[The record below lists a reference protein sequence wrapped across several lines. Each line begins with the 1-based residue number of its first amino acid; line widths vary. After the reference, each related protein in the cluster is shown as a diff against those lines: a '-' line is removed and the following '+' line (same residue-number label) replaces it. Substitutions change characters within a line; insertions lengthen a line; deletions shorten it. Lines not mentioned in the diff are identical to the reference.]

1 MQNKFFIHSHFEG
14 NDLTIDE
21 NIVLTAEQI
30 ADYRSKLEEVNPDFE
45 DVYYTDSNE
54 EDLYIKAE
62 DFIEDLDNAKPIT
75 EEEIKVLKKF
85 IEIKKEYDRI
95 DDFCENAECNFA

>member
-1 MQNKFFIHSHFEG
+1 MQNKFFIHCHFDG

-30 ADYRSKLEEVNPDFE
+30 ANYKSKLEEVDSDFE
-45 DVYYTDSNE
+45 DVYYTDGNE
-54 EDLYIKAE
+54 PDLYLKAE
-62 DFIEDLDNAKPIT
+62 DFIADLDNAKPIT

-85 IEIKKEYDRI
+85 IEIKKEYVRI
-95 DDFCENAECNFA
+95 DDFCENAE

>member
-21 NIVLTAEQI
+21 NIILTAEQI
-30 ADYRSKLEEVNPDFE
+30 ANYKSKLEKVDPEFE
-45 DVYYTDSNE
+45 DVYYTDSDNE
-54 EDLYIKAE
+54 DIYLKAE
-62 DFIEDLDNAKPIT
+62 DFIADLDDAKPIT
-75 EEEIKVLKKF
+75 AEEIKVLEKF

-95 DDFCENAECNFA
+95 DDFCSNAEEQY

>member
-1 MQNKFFIHSHFEG
+1 MQNKFFIHSRFEG

-30 ADYRSKLEEVNPDFE
+30 ANYKSKLEKVDSDFE
-45 DVYYTDSNE
+45 DVYYNDSDN

-75 EEEIKVLKKF
+75 EEEIKILEKF

-95 DDFCENAECNFA
+95 DDFCENAEERC

>member
-1 MQNKFFIHSHFEG
+1 MQNKFFIHSHFDG

-75 EEEIKVLKKF
+75 EEEIKVLEKF
-85 IEIKKEYDRI
+85 IDINYEYDRI
-95 DDFCENAECNFA
+95 DDFCSNAEDRC

>member
-21 NIVLTAEQI
+21 NIILTAEQI
-30 ADYRSKLEEVNPDFE
+30 ANYKSKLEEVDPDFE
-45 DVYYTDSNE
+45 DVYYTDGNE
-54 EDLYIKAE
+54 PDLYIKAE
-62 DFIEDLDNAKPIT
+62 AFITDLDNAKPIT
-75 EEEIKVLKKF
+75 AEEIKVLEKF

-95 DDFCENAECNFA
+95 DDFCSNAEDQY

>member
-1 MQNKFFIHSHFEG
+1 MQNMFFVHSHFEG

-30 ADYRSKLEEVNPDFE
+30 AEYKSKLEKVDPDFE
-45 DVYYTDSNE
+45 DVYYNDSDE
-54 EDLYIKAE
+54 QDLFLKAA

-75 EEEIKVLKKF
+75 EEEVKVFEKF
-85 IEIKKEYDRI
+85 IKISKEYDRI
-95 DDFCENAECNFA
+95 DDFCERAEESW

>member
-14 NDLTIDE
+14 TDLTIDE

-30 ADYRSKLEEVNPDFE
+30 AKYKSKLEKVDPDFE
-45 DVYYTDSNE
+45 DVYYTDSDKP
-54 EDLYIKAE
+54 DLFFKAE
-62 DFIEDLDNAKPIT
+62 DFIDDLDTAKPIT
-75 EEEIKVLKKF
+75 AEEIKVLKKF

-95 DDFCENAECNFA
+95 DDFCENAEDNY

>member
-1 MQNKFFIHSHFEG
+1 MQNKFFIHSYFEG

-30 ADYRSKLEEVNPDFE
+30 AEYKSKLEKVDPDSE
-45 DVYYTDSNE
+45 DIYYTDS
-54 EDLYIKAE
+54 DTPDIFIKAE

-75 EEEIKVLKKF
+75 EEEIKILEKF

-95 DDFCENAECNFA
+95 DDFCENAEENY